1 MPAKDYYHDTV
12 DSMKEIVRKE
22 VTAYTGKG
30 LNGYSYLVANP
41 DQLAFTVVTVG
52 YIDGERFANADLIVR
67 IISNYIV
74 IERDDND
81 PQLVDALLQAGI
93 PRAQIILSE

>member
-1 MPAKDYYHDTV
+1 MDTL
-12 DSMKEIVRKE
+12 KNIVQRE
-22 VTAYTGKG
+22 VTTYTGKG

-41 DQLAFTVVTVG
+41 DQLAFTVVSVG

-67 IISNYIV
+67 IIGNTVI

-81 PQLVDALLQAGI
+81 PPLVDALLQADI
-93 PRAQIILSE
+93 PRSQIVLAYAGEPAPAAV

>member
-1 MPAKDYYHDTV
+1 MDTLNETV
-12 DSMKEIVRKE
+12 HRE

-41 DQLAFTVVTVG
+41 DQQAFTVVSVG

-67 IISNYIV
+67 IMGDHVV

-81 PQLVDALLQAGI
+81 PPLVESLLRAGI
-93 PRAQIILSE
+93 ARSQIILAYAGEPVPESA